1 MHNGIRHIKDY
12 KKREEKTKRKLITKE
27 RTKKHGERITR
38 DESPSPK
45 PIEKGA
51 TERSEQLVINAFQ
64 VLKCLPISL
73 PPNTPH

>member
-12 KKREEKTKRKLITKE
+12 EKRKEKTKRKLITKE

-45 PIEKGA
+45 PI
-51 TERSEQLVINAFQ
+51 RSEERRVGKECQ
-64 VLKCLPISL
+64 
-73 PPNTPH
+73 